1 MWRLAVKA
9 MLGDRTKLLTSLLGV
24 AFSVAL
30 VNLQAGLFL
39 GLIHKASLLVDFGRA
54 DIWVGHKH
62 TSNVEFCDF
71 IKERK
76 VQRIR
81 NVPDVECAEPY
92 VVMFSKARMPDGASE
107 DVVVVG
113 CAPVS
118 LLGGPWG
125 MVQGD
130 SQTVIRHPEGI
141 SIDECDRHRFGN
153 CRIGDTREVNGRRA
167 RVVGMTRGIVS
178 FTTNPY
184 IFTTLERARQ
194 RYAYGVPADACSYFL
209 VKVRPGADV
218 VTVCQEIRQRVPE
231 LDVYDRDTYSWMCMK
246 HWLTRTGI
254 GISFGLATLLGLM
267 VGLGVVAQTLYASVT
282 ERLKEFGTLKAL
294 GADEHCVARFLLAQA
309 LGSALAGSVVGLIGA
324 VLLAALLSSPRA
336 PVELTGTVA
345 VGSVVLIV
353 LVCVLATWLPYW
365 RVRRIDPASVLRG

>member
-1 MWRLAVKA
+1 MWRLAAKS
-9 MLGDRTKLLTSLLGV
+9 MLGDRAKLLTSLLGV

-54 DIWVGHKH
+54 DIWVGHRH
-62 TSNVEFCDF
+62 NSNVEFCDF

-76 VQRIR
+76 VQRLR
-81 NVPDVECAEPY
+81 TVQDVECAEPY

-113 CAPVS
+113 CEPGS

-130 SQTVIRHPEGI
+130 TQTVIRHPEGI

-153 CRIGDTREVNGRRA
+153 CSIGDTREVNGRRA
-167 RVVGMTRGIVS
+167 RVVGMTRGVVS

-184 IFTTLERARQ
+184 IFTTLERARS
-194 RYAYGVPADACSYFL
+194 RYAYGVPADGCSYFL

-218 VTVCQEIRQRVPE
+218 STVCQQIRARVPE
-231 LDVYDRDTYSWMCMK
+231 LDVYDRDAYSWMCMK

-267 VGLGVVAQTLYASVT
+267 VGLGVVAQTLYASVS

-294 GADEHCVARFLLAQA
+294 GADERCVARFLLVQA
-309 LGSALAGSVVGLIGA
+309 LGSAWAGSVVGLIAA
-324 VLLAALLSSPRA
+324 VLFAALASSPRA
-336 PVELTGTVA
+336 PIELTGQVA

-353 LVCVLATWLPYW
+353 LVCLLASWLPYR
-365 RVRRIDPASVLRG
+365 RVRSIDPASVLRG